1 MEITFKII
9 EDDRMCFTPGRFIIV
24 KISDNP
30 MIMRAYGVLNYDT
43 GSNELSIVVK
53 KVVGGQGATIKFD
66 DFKVGMEIKTIK
78 NLDLYYL

>member
-30 MIMRAYGVLNYDT
+30 MIMRACSVLNYDT
-43 GSNELSIVVK
+43 DSNELLIVVK
-53 KVVGGQGATIKFD
+53 K
-66 DFKVGMEIKTIK
+66 
-78 NLDLYYL
+78 L